1 MTQIIPTRRGRRGG
15 GTTKNRE
22 LGLLLSKVHIERLL
36 EAIACLR
43 ELDAAGVSLAGA
55 GVSIICGNRH
65 WISGNPYLYSSNY
78 KRAFAFAGEGSAER
92 FIEDFGDIL
101 EMPRIVERS
110 EQ

>member
-1 MTQIIPTRRGRRGG
+1 M
-15 GTTKNRE
+15 TKNRE

-43 ELDAAGVSLAGA
+43 ELDATGVPLAEA

-78 KRAFAFAGEGSAER
+78 KRAFAFAGEGSARR
-92 FIEDFGDIL
+92 FIDDFGDVL
-101 EMPRIVERS
+101 DAPHVVERGT
-110 EQ
+110 E